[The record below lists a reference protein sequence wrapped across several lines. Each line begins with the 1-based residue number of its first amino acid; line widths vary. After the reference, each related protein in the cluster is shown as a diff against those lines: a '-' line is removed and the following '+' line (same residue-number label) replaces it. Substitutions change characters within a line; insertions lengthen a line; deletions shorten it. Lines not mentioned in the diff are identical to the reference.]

1 MPSLPPVYTARAATR
16 ARVILDTMA
25 EDSTRQLL
33 KLFGVAVTGLEEAVE
48 AGTGDAARKAEA
60 DLRARMKEL
69 IALIERLSER
79 AAKL

>member
-1 MPSLPPVYTARAATR
+1 MP
-16 ARVILDTMA
+16 MA

-33 KLFGVAVTGLEEAVE
+33 KLFGVAVTSLEEAVE
-48 AGTGDAARKAEA
+48 AGTGDAARKAEVE
-60 DLRARMKEL
+60 LRTRMKEL

>member
-1 MPSLPPVYTARAATR
+1 MAWPVYTAGRPPH
-16 ARVILDTMA
+16 ARVILMPMA

-33 KLFGVAVTGLEEAVE
+33 KLFGVAVTSLEEAVE

-60 DLRARMKEL
+60 ELRTRMKEL

-79 AAKL
+79 ATKL

>member
-1 MPSLPPVYTARAATR
+1 MTEAVYTAREAAR
-16 ARVILDTMA
+16 ARVILREMA

-33 KLFGVAVTGLEEAVE
+33 KLFGVAVTSLEEAVE

>member
-1 MPSLPPVYTARAATR
+1 MAPARD
-16 ARVILDTMA
+16 ILGTMA

>member
-1 MPSLPPVYTARAATR
+1 MAPPVYTARRPAR
-16 ARVILDTMA
+16 ARVILREMA

-33 KLFGVAVTGLEEAVE
+33 KLFGVAVTSLEEAVE

>member
-1 MPSLPPVYTARAATR
+1 MTEAVYTARKAAR
-16 ARVILDTMA
+16 ARVILPVMA